1 MNLPPSSPDPRRA
14 LKLELNQVD
23 IWLARDPHLRDA
35 PVLDGLSQSLSADE
49 HARVARM
56 HFPEDRNQ
64 QLVTR
69 GMVRQV
75 LSLYV
80 PGVAPA
86 GWSFE
91 RNTHGRP
98 AISGAS
104 EAARDLRFNLAH
116 TPGLVALAVARDAEV
131 GVDVER
137 ADKRAPLAVARRY
150 FSAAEVAAME
160 ALPAE
165 DQARRFRR
173 LWTLKESYLKATGTG
188 VAGGLGSMTFHIE
201 PQGVRFE
208 RVADAAAS
216 RWVFREFQVDGEF
229 LLALAFRSREGDTLP
244 RVNLRQFPAGE
255 SGQEERAQP

>member
-1 MNLPPSSPDPRRA
+1 
-14 LKLELNQVD
+14 LKLEPDQVD
-23 IWLARDPHLRDA
+23 IWLARDPQLRDA
-35 PVLDGLSQSLSADE
+35 AALDGLSRCLSADE

-56 HFPEDRNQ
+56 HFSEDRHQ

-86 GWSFE
+86 GWNFE
-91 RNTHGRP
+91 RNRHGRP
-98 AISGAS
+98 AITGVS
-104 EAARDLRFNLAH
+104 EAARDLQFNLAH
-116 TPGLVALAVARDAEV
+116 TPGLVALAVARDAEI

-150 FSAAEVAAME
+150 FSVAEVEAME

-165 DQARRFRR
+165 EQARRFRR

-201 PQGVRFE
+201 PEGVRFE
-208 RVADAAAS
+208 RAADAAAS

-229 LLALAFRSREGDTLP
+229 LLALAFRGREGGTPL
-244 RVNLRQFPAGE
+244 RVNLREFPARE
-255 SGQEERAQP
+255 SGQEESAQP

>member
-1 MNLPPSSPDPRRA
+1 MNLEP
-14 LKLELNQVD
+14 NQVD
-23 IWLARDPHLRDA
+23 VWLARDPQLRDA
-35 PVLDGLSQSLSADE
+35 TVLDVLSRSLSADE

-56 HFPEDRNQ
+56 HFPEDRHQ

-75 LSLYV
+75 LSRYV

-91 RNTHGRP
+91 RNSHGRP
-98 AISGAS
+98 AIAEAP

-116 TPGLVALAVARDAEV
+116 TPGLVALAVARDAEI

-150 FSAAEVAAME
+150 FSAVEVAALE
-160 ALPAE
+160 VLPAE
-165 DQARRFRR
+165 EQARRFRR

-188 VAGGLGSMTFHIE
+188 VAGGLGSMTFHLE
-201 PQGVRFE
+201 RESVRFE
-208 RVADAAAS
+208 RAADAAAS
-216 RWVFREFQVDGEF
+216 HWVFREFQVDEF
-229 LLALAFRSREGDTLP
+229 LLALAFRNRAGDSP
-244 RVNLRQFPAGE
+244 RVNLRPFPAGE
-255 SGQEERAQP
+255 SGQEESTQA